1 MTIALLNGRVLRAD
15 GFASGLAVLID
26 GGRIV
31 GVVPE
36 ADPRCRAAQ
45 PYDLGGGLLLPGF
58 IDSQVNGG
66 GGVLFNDAP
75 TVESIRAIGRAHRRF
90 GTTGFLP
97 TLISADLDIVAR
109 AITAVRSALEAGVP
123 GVLGIHI
130 EGPFLNVAR
139 KGVHDPAKLREL
151 GPGALGLLTSLRGG
165 RTVVTLAPE
174 MTTPEIIE
182 KLVAAGV
189 VVSAGHTNATYAEI
203 RAALAHGLT
212 GFTHL
217 FNAMSQ
223 LTGREPGTVGAAL
236 DDQRSWCG
244 IIVDGEHTDPV
255 VLRIALRCKPH
266 DRFML
271 VTDAMP
277 SVGTDNAFFELQGRR
292 ISVNGYACFDED
304 GRLAGSNIDMAS
316 CVRNAVRL
324 LGLPLAQAVRMASEV
339 PAEFLGLAH
348 DTGRIAAGCRANLV
362 LADDELNVR
371 ETWIDGYG
379 KSHDIQGAPTPAP
392 AQPPSAPGS

>member
-1 MTIALLNGRVLRAD
+1 MSVALVNGRVLRENRLVEGRCVLLAD
-15 GFASGLAVLID
+15 G
-26 GGRIV
+26 RILDIV
-31 GVVPE
+31 APSERRV
-36 ADPRCRAAQ
+36 RRAERR
-45 PYDLGGGLLLPGF
+45 DLGGQLLLPGF

-75 TVESIRAIGRAHRRF
+75 SVESIRAIGRAHRRF

-97 TLISADLDIVAR
+97 TLISTDLDIMAR
-109 AITAVRSALEAGVP
+109 AIAAVRGAIEAAVP

-130 EGPFLNVAR
+130 EGPYLSLAR

-151 GPGALGLLTSLRGG
+151 DAGALGLLTSLTGG
-165 RTVVTLAPE
+165 RTLVTLAPE
-174 MTTPEIIE
+174 VTTPQIIE

-203 RAALAHGLT
+203 SVALRHGLT

-223 LTGREPGTVGAAL
+223 LTGRAPGAVGAAL
-236 DDQRSWCG
+236 EYPTSWCG
-244 IIVDGEHTDPV
+244 IIVDGAHTDPV

-277 SVGTDNAFFELQGRR
+277 SVGTNNDSFELQGRR
-292 ISVNGYACFDED
+292 ITVSGSTCLDED
-304 GRLAGSNIDMAS
+304 GRLAGSNIDMAT
-316 CVRNAVRL
+316 CVRNAISM
-324 LGLPLAQAVRMASEV
+324 LGLSLPEAVRMASQG

-348 DTGRIAAGCRANLV
+348 DTGRIAPGLRADLV
-362 LADDELNVR
+362 LADEGLNVL
-371 ETWIDGYG
+371 ETWIAGRSSRDG
-379 KSHDIQGAPTPAP
+379 DGA
-392 AQPPSAPGS
+392 

>member
-1 MTIALLNGRVLRAD
+1 MPIALVNGRVLRD
-15 GFASGLAVLID
+15 NGFATGECVLIEQ
-26 GGRIV
+26 GRIV
-31 GVVPE
+31 DVLP
-36 ADPRCRAAQ
+36 ASDPRCRSAQ
-45 PYDLGGGLLLPGF
+45 PYDLRGQLLLPGF
-58 IDSQVNGG
+58 IDAQVNGG

-75 TVESIRAIGRAHRRF
+75 SVGSIRAIGRAHRRF

-97 TLISADLDIVAR
+97 TLISADLDVVAR
-109 AITAVRSALEAGVP
+109 AIAAVRGAIDAGVP

-130 EGPFLNVAR
+130 EGPFLNAAR

-151 GPGALGLLTSLRGG
+151 DPSALGLLTSLRGG
-165 RTVVTLAPE
+165 RTLVTLAPE
-174 MTTPEIIE
+174 MTTPQIIE
-182 KLVAAGV
+182 QLVATGV
-189 VVSAGHTNATYAEI
+189 VVSAGHTNASYAEI

-277 SVGTDNAFFELQGRR
+277 SVGTDNASFDLQGRH
-292 ISVNGYACFDED
+292 ISVRGYACYDEH

-316 CVRNAVRL
+316 CVRNAIHL
-324 LGLPLAQAVRMASEV
+324 LGVTLAEAVRMASEV
-339 PAEFLGLAH
+339 PAQFLGLT
-348 DTGRIAAGCRANLV
+348 DCGRIAAGWRANLV
-362 LADDELNVR
+362 LADEDLNVL
-371 ETWIDGYG
+371 ETWIDGR
-379 KSHDIQGAPTPAP
+379 SSLEAP
-392 AQPPSAPGS
+392 

>member
-1 MTIALLNGRVLRAD
+1 MAIALVNARVLRAD
-15 GFASGLAVLID
+15 GFADQQCVLID
-26 GGRIV
+26 NGRIV
-31 GVVPE
+31 DVVP
-36 ADPRCRAAQ
+36 ASDPRCGSAARC
-45 PYDLGGGLLLPGF
+45 DLGGKLLLPGF
-58 IDSQVNGG
+58 IDLQVNGG

-75 TVESIRAIGRAHRRF
+75 SIESIRAIGAAHRRF

-97 TLISADLDIVAR
+97 TLISADLDVVAR
-109 AITAVRSALEAGVP
+109 AIAAVRGAIDAGVP

-151 GPGALGLLTSLRGG
+151 DASALGLLTSLRGG
-165 RTVVTLAPE
+165 RTLVTLAPE
-174 MTTPEIIE
+174 MTTPELIR

-203 RAALAHGLT
+203 HAALAHGLT

-217 FNAMSQ
+217 FNAMSP

-255 VLRIALRCKPH
+255 VLRIALRCKPY

-277 SVGTDNAFFELQGRR
+277 SVGTNDASFELQGRR
-292 ISVNGYACFDED
+292 ITARGYACFDED

-316 CVRNAVRL
+316 CVRNAVAM
-324 LGLPLAQAVRMASEV
+324 LGVPLAHAVRMASEV
-339 PAEFLGLAH
+339 PAEFLGLAG
-348 DTGRIAAGCRANLV
+348 DTGRIAPGRRANLV
-362 LADDELNVR
+362 LADEDLNVL
-371 ETWIDGYG
+371 ETWIDGR
-379 KSHDIQGAPTPAP
+379 SSRE
-392 AQPPSAPGS
+392 QP

>member
-1 MTIALLNGRVLRAD
+1 MVVALVNARVLGDEGLLD
-15 GFASGLAVLID
+15 GRGVLLE
-26 GGRIV
+26 GGRILD
-31 GVVPE
+31 VVAE
-36 ADPRCRAAQ
+36 SDPRCQGAVERR
-45 PYDLGGGLLLPGF
+45 DLGGKLLLPGF
-58 IDSQVNGG
+58 IDLQVNGG

-75 TVESIRAIGRAHRRF
+75 DVEAIRTIGAAHRQF

-97 TLISADLDIVAR
+97 TLISDDLDVVAR
-109 AITAVRSALEAGVP
+109 AIAAVKGAIDAGVP

-130 EGPFLNVAR
+130 EGPFLNEAR
-139 KGVHDPAKLREL
+139 KGIHDPAKLREL
-151 GPGALGLLTSLRGG
+151 EPSAVGLLSSLRGG
-165 RTVVTLAPE
+165 KTLVTLAPE
-174 MTTPEIIE
+174 MTTPELIAA
-182 KLVAAGV
+182 LVKAGV

-203 RAALAHGLT
+203 SAALRHGLT

-223 LTGREPGTVGAAL
+223 LTGREPGVVGAAL
-236 DDQRSWCG
+236 FDRNSWCG

-277 SVGTDNAFFELQGRR
+277 GVGTNITSFDLQGRK
-292 ISVNGYACFDED
+292 ITVNGLLCVDED

-316 CVRNAVRL
+316 CVRNAMKL
-324 LGLPLAQAVRMASEV
+324 LHLPLPEAVRMASRN

-348 DTGRIAAGCRANLV
+348 EVGHIRAGYRANLV
-362 LADDELNVR
+362 LADHEMNVL
-371 ETWIDGYG
+371 ETWIDG
-379 KSHDIQGAPTPAP
+379 KIS
-392 AQPPSAPGS
+392 AQP